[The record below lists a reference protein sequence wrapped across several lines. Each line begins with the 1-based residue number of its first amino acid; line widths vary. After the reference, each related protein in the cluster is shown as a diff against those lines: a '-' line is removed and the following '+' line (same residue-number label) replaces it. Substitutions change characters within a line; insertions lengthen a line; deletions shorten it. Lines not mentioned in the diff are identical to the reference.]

1 MYVTARGEAC
11 PLQGPGPRPVPSVA
25 LASPCARFHI
35 RLLFSWQVA
44 PWALFLSLSPA
55 PLLAVMIGFSSLH
68 CRLALTAGDGLDF
81 VCYAPMH
88 TVKVSREKDVDLLFA
103 GLKRNSEAVTR
114 IGARLV
120 LQQQP
125 AAPA

>member
-1 MYVTARGEAC
+1 
-11 PLQGPGPRPVPSVA
+11 
-25 LASPCARFHI
+25 
-35 RLLFSWQVA
+35 
-44 PWALFLSLSPA
+44 
-55 PLLAVMIGFSSLH
+55 
-68 CRLALTAGDGLDF
+68 
-81 VCYAPMH
+81 MH

-125 AAPA
+125 AAPAYEERLGAPVGRPGSKKDLSGRAAKYVDDE